1 MCMNQIDPYAP
12 GVNYHFPYIFW
23 IEIGMLFGTMIAFI
37 MIYLLK
43 ESIALVIPEE
53 RENGAIPVGAAKI
66 TDAKV
71 PETRVASKRK
81 PKRNDDSVVVDMERV
96 IHPPSLNIKPESTPM
111 IRPSSAYKRMK
122 FTAKEEELV
131 DMSRKPHY
139 DHTHPV
145 INDIYKWWP
154 V

>member
-23 IEIGMLFGTMIAFI
+23 IEIGMLFGTIIAFI

-43 ESIALVIPEE
+43 ESIALIIPEE
-53 RENGAIPVGAAKI
+53 RENGAIPVGATKV
-66 TDAKV
+66 TDANV
-71 PETRVASKRK
+71 PEVRVVTKKKKKR
-81 PKRNDDSVVVDMERV
+81 RNEDSVVVDMER
-96 IHPPSLNIKPESTPM
+96 ILPINMKSESTPM

-122 FTAKEEELV
+122 FTPNDEKII

-139 DHTHPV
+139 DHTHPI
-145 INDIYKWWP
+145 INHIYEWWP
-154 V
+154 I